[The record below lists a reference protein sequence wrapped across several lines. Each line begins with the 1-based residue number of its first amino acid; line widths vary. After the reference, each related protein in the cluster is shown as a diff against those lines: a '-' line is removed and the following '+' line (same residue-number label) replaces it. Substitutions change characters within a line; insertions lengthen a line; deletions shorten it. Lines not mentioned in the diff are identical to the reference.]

1 MKTYFR
7 ILVLVSLPAM
17 LLSCKDKIEETYT
30 VNEPVYMTYEDLR
43 SSLKVADGQDI
54 IQPGKIYFKD
64 NYIFVNEYQKG
75 IHVIDNSNPASPE
88 IKKFIEIPGNV
99 DLAIKDNILY
109 ADSYV
114 DLVAIDI
121 SDLNDI
127 REVKRIT
134 DAFPYMIPACGEGII
149 ENVDYEEGVVVG
161 WKSTERRVGVDDIE
175 NHYQEYPIY
184 RDDLV
189 FLAEFNSAGGN
200 SGKSNSGTGGS
211 MARFTVYDN
220 YLYAVDSY
228 MLRLFN
234 ITDSADPIAEKEL
247 YVGWNIETLFPY
259 EQKLFLGSTTG
270 MYIYSLADPSNPVY
284 ISAFWHASSCD
295 PVVVE
300 GNYAYVTLRAGNLC
314 GENVS
319 LLNVIDIS
327 AIQTPVLLK
336 EYPMEEPYGLG
347 IDDTLLFVCDGN
359 AGLKIYDASDPLVID
374 QNMIAQYEDLNAW
387 DVIPLGNVL
396 IMIGTDGLYQYD
408 YSDPE
413 NIFELSVIPIQNL
426 YNSITELH

>member
-7 ILVLVSLPAM
+7 LLVLLSLPVM

-30 VNEPVYMTYEDLR
+30 VNEPVYLTYNELR
-43 SSLKVADGQDI
+43 NSFKVADGQDI

-88 IKKFIEIPGNV
+88 IKKFIDIPGNI
-99 DLAIKDNILY
+99 DMAIKDDILY

-121 SDLNDI
+121 SNMNDI

-134 DAFPYMIPACGEGII
+134 DAFPYMIPACGEGIV
-149 ENVDYEEGVVVG
+149 ENVDHEVGVVVG
-161 WKSTERRVGVDDIE
+161 WKSTERRMGVDDIG
-175 NHYQEYPIY
+175 NRYPEYPMY
-184 RDDLV
+184 REDMM
-189 FLAEFNSAGGN
+189 FLAANSSTGGKTGN
-200 SGKSNSGTGGS
+200 TNSGTGGS
-211 MARFTVYDN
+211 MARFTTYDD
-220 YLYAVDSY
+220 YLYAVDNN

-234 ITDSADPIAEKEL
+234 IAVSADPKVEKEI

-270 MYIYSLADPSNPVY
+270 MYIYSLSDPSNPVY
-284 ISAFWHASSCD
+284 VSTFRHASSCD

-300 GNYAYVTLRAGNLC
+300 GHYAYVTLRAGNLC
-314 GENVS
+314 GDLINQ
-319 LLNVIDIS
+319 LDVIDLTDIHE
-327 AIQTPVLLK
+327 PYLLK

-347 IDDTLLFVCDGN
+347 IDDGLLFVCDGN
-359 AGLKIYDASDPLVID
+359 AGLKIFNAEDPLVID
-374 QNMIAQYEDLNAW
+374 QHMIAQYSDINAW
-387 DVIPLGNVL
+387 DVIPTGNVL
-396 IMIGTDGLYQYD
+396 IMIGAGGLYQYD

-413 NIFELSVIPIQNL
+413 NIYELSMIPIHDLQH
-426 YNSITELH
+426 IFE

>member
-7 ILVLVSLPAM
+7 ILVLVSLPAI
-17 LLSCKDKIEETYT
+17 LLSCKDKIEETYK
-30 VNEPVYMTYEDLR
+30 VNEPVYMTYDELR
-43 SSLKVADGQDI
+43 SSLKVAEGQDI

-75 IHVIDNSNPASPE
+75 IHVIDNSNPALPE

-121 SDLNDI
+121 SNINDI
-127 REVKRIT
+127 KEVSRIT
-134 DAFPYMIPACGEGII
+134 NAFPYLILPCEDGVA
-149 ENVDYEEGVVVG
+149 ENVDINMGVVVG
-161 WKSTERRVGVDDIE
+161 WKSTERRVSVDKID
-175 NHYQEYPIY
+175 NRYVEYPYY
-184 RDDLV
+184 RGDMIFFADYN
-189 FLAEFNSAGGN
+189 AAASN
-200 SGKSNSGTGGS
+200 SGKTNSGTGGS
-211 MARFTVYDN
+211 MARFTIYDN
-220 YLYAVDSY
+220 YLYAVDNI

-234 ITDSADPIAEKEL
+234 INDSADPKAEKEV
-247 YVGWNIETLFPY
+247 YIGWNIETLFPY

-270 MYIYSLADPSNPVY
+270 MYIYSLADPSNPEY
-284 ISAFWHASSCD
+284 ISTFWHASSCD

-314 GENVS
+314 GDNES
-319 LLNVIDIS
+319 LLNIIDIS
-327 AIQTPVLLK
+327 DIQTPVLLK

-359 AGLKIYDASDPLVID
+359 AGLKIYNASDPLVID
-374 QNMIAQYEDLNAW
+374 QNKIAQYNDLNAW
-387 DVIPLGNVL
+387 DVIPLGSVL

-413 NIFELSVIPIQNL
+413 NITELSVIPIHDLQH
-426 YNSITELH
+426 EF

>member
-1 MKTYFR
+1 M
-7 ILVLVSLPAM
+7 LVLVSLPAM
-17 LLSCKDKIEETYT
+17 FLSCKDKIEETYT
-30 VNEPVYMTYEDLR
+30 VNEPVYMTYDELR
-43 SSLKVADGQDI
+43 SPLKTTDGQDI
-54 IQPGKIYFKD
+54 VQPGKIYFKD

-121 SDLNDI
+121 SNINDI

-134 DAFPYMIPACGEGII
+134 NAFPYMIPACGDGIV
-149 ENVDYEEGVVVG
+149 ENVNNEAGVVVG
-161 WKSTERRVGVDDIE
+161 WKTTERKVSVDDIE

-184 RDDLV
+184 RGDLI
-189 FLAEFNSAGGN
+189 FLAEYNSAGGN
-200 SGKSNSGTGGS
+200 TGNTNSGTGGS
-211 MARFTVYDN
+211 MARFTIYDN

-234 ITDSADPIAEKEL
+234 ITDSADPQAELEM

-270 MYIYSLADPSNPVY
+270 MYIYSLSDPSNPVY
-284 ISAFWHASSCD
+284 ISTFWHASSCD

-314 GENVS
+314 GDNLS

-327 AIQTPVLLK
+327 DIQTPVLLR

-359 AGLKIYDASDPLVID
+359 AGLKIYNASDPLVID
-374 QNMIAQYEDLNAW
+374 QNKIAQYPDLNAW
-387 DVIPLGNVL
+387 DVIPVGGVL

-413 NIFELSVIPIQNL
+413 NITELSVIPIIDLQHVF
-426 YNSITELH
+426 E